1 MIDQTTSLLSFSGNN
16 STVTA
21 YQLSNFPLADA
32 AHLVV
37 TVTTNAGVTTT
48 LTSNQ
53 FTFTPTVDGNGR
65 ITGGSATTADAV
77 PTTSTIKFK
86 RVTPR
91 TQTVNLVQGSRLSAE
106 ALESGLDRIVLILQE
121 IERDYL
127 AADVAL
133 DARLDVL
140 EA

>member
-21 YQLSNFPLADA
+21 YQLPNFPLADA

-37 TVTTNAGVTTT
+37 TVTTAGVTTP
-48 LTSNQ
+48 LNGNQ

-65 ITGGSATTADAV
+65 ITGGSATTATAV
-77 PTTSTIKFK
+77 ATTSTIKFK

>member
-1 MIDQTTSLLSFSGNN
+1 
-16 STVTA
+16 
-21 YQLSNFPLADA
+21 
-32 AHLVV
+32 
-37 TVTTNAGVTTT
+37 
-48 LTSNQ
+48 
-53 FTFTPTVDGNGR
+53 VDGNGR
-65 ITGGSATTADAV
+65 ITGGSATTATAV
-77 PTTSTIKFK
+77 ATTSTIRFK

-127 AADVAL
+127 AADVDI

>member
-21 YQLSNFPLADA
+21 YQLPNFPLADA

-53 FTFTPTVDGNGR
+53 FTFTATVDGNGR
-65 ITGGSATTADAV
+65 ITGGSATTATAV
-77 PTTSTIKFK
+77 ATTSTIRFK

-121 IERDYL
+121 IERDYF
-127 AADVAL
+127 AADAAL

>member
-1 MIDQTTSLLSFSGNN
+1 MISSTTSLLSFDGNN
-16 STVTA
+16 STVIA
-21 YQLSNFPLADA
+21 YSLPNLPLISA

-37 TVTTNAGVTTT
+37 TVTTNAGVVTT
-48 LTSNQ
+48 LNSNQ

-65 ITGGSATTADAV
+65 ITGGSATTATAV
-77 PTTSTIKFK
+77 PGSSKIRFK

-91 TQTVNLVQGSRLSAE
+91 TQETNLVQGSRLSAE
-106 ALESGLDRIVLILQE
+106 ALESGLDRIVLMLQE

-133 DARLDVL
+133 DARLDAL
-140 EA
+140 E

>member
-1 MIDQTTSLLSFSGNN
+1 MIDQTTSLLAFDGNN

-21 YQLSNFPLADA
+21 YQLPNFPLADA

-37 TVTTNAGVTTT
+37 TVTTAGVTTP
-48 LTSNQ
+48 LNSNQ

-65 ITGGSATTADAV
+65 ITGGSATTATAV
-77 PTTSTIKFK
+77 AASSKIRFK

-133 DARLDVL
+133 DARIDVL